1 MPSASRLLEE
11 GSPIT
16 SPLCFP
22 PNFPTEVKTYSQS
35 LFENAGQAN
44 YITSIYFTFNYIK
57 FKLYYICILVIYIYI
72 HTPIILHPNFVML
85 ACIIMG
91 FYYNSE
97 TEGWWQETLS
107 CQCSQNPLNKDP
119 RGQPDP
125 ITSQCKTLRPET
137 LTQLTSL

>member
-57 FKLYYICILVIYIYI
+57 SKLYLYIGDIYIYT
-72 HTPIILHPNFVML
+72 HTN
-85 ACIIMG
+85 
-91 FYYNSE
+91 Y
-97 TEGWWQETLS
+97 
-107 CQCSQNPLNKDP
+107 
-119 RGQPDP
+119 
-125 ITSQCKTLRPET
+125 ITSKLCHASMYYYGL
-137 LTQLTSL
+137 LL